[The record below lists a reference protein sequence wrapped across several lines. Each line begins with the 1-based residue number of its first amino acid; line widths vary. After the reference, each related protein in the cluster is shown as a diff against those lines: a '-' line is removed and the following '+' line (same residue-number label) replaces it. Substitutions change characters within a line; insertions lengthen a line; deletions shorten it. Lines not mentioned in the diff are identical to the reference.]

1 MSYETQETPNF
12 WESAVWVS
20 TTQAKALLEAKADP
34 NNRGQARQFNND
46 GQL

>member
-1 MSYETQETPNF
+1 MSYETQETPNSWRVCSLSF
-12 WESAVWVS
+12 Y
-20 TTQAKALLEAKADP
+20 TQAKALLEAKADP